1 MGGSKMENEQ
11 QRNSRKTLVGMVV
24 SDKMDKTIVVEVTMS
39 KRSKFRKVVKTTK
52 RYKVHDENNE
62 CEVGDRVEI
71 AETRHLSK
79 DKYFRLVR
87 IVEKKK

>member
-1 MGGSKMENEQ
+1 MENEQ

>member
-1 MGGSKMENEQ
+1 MENVQ
-11 QRNSRKTLVGMVV
+11 QRNNRRTLVGMVV
-24 SDKMDKTIVVEVTMS
+24 SDKMDKTIVVEVVNY
-39 KRSKFRKVVKTTK
+39 KRSKFRKVVKVSK

-62 CEVGDRVEI
+62 CEIGDRVEI

-79 DKYFRLVR
+79 DKFFRLVR